1 MAQGKKWN
9 IIVSGA
15 LFVLA
20 VVVVFLTSRNDC
32 RFNEEKELEAGE
44 IIRRDSSEYKH
55 LENMSSM
62 LKETTIQLDSIRR
75 IQQESGKI
83 ELQNN
88 EAIKKSLNQIRLI
101 EQQILN
107 AIK

>member
-9 IIVSGA
+9 IIVGGA

-44 IIRRDSSEYKH
+44 IIS
-55 LENMSSM
+55 
-62 LKETTIQLDSIRR
+62 
-75 IQQESGKI
+75 
-83 ELQNN
+83 
-88 EAIKKSLNQIRLI
+88 
-101 EQQILN
+101 
-107 AIK
+107 